1 MFFMKNYGVIL
12 ASGTG
17 NRYGNDLPKQFN
29 KLAGKT
35 ILEHT
40 IDVFEAND
48 NIDEI
53 IIVITPKFRYL
64 CENILIKNNYK
75 KVCKLLNGGD
85 TRQQSSEI
93 AVESIQ
99 DDDDTKV
106 IIHDA
111 ARPFI
116 THRIINDCVK
126 ALDKYDAVDVA
137 IPAIDT
143 IIETDNEIVKNI
155 PNRANLQYGQTPQ
168 CFKLGVIKKAH
179 QLARKDDTNFTDD
192 CGIVV
197 KYSLAQVYVIP
208 GDINNIKITYP
219 VDIYI
224 ADKLFQLKHTD
235 IYDENIKIENLKDK
249 IIVIFGG
256 NSGIGQHIDIKLKQY
271 GARTYA
277 LSRSNGCDI
286 TNYANIASELNKIYT
301 KHGKIDYIINSA
313 GVLNIGKLIDRKIQ
327 DIIQDININYVG
339 NINVAHASIPYLK
352 KSRGGLL
359 LFTSSSYTRGRALYS
374 TYSSA
379 KAAIVNLVQAL
390 AEELYEDGVKVNA
403 INPERT
409 ATPMRFNAF
418 GEEPAETLCQ
428 PERVADFSI
437 KTLITNITGQVID
450 VKRR

>member
-1 MFFMKNYGVIL
+1 MKNYGIIL

-40 IDVFEAND
+40 IDIFEANK

-53 IIVITPKFRYL
+53 IIVITPNFRNL

-75 KVCKLLNGGD
+75 KISKLLNGGN
-85 TRQQSSEI
+85 TRQQSSSI

-99 DDDDTKV
+99 DDDVAKI

-116 THRIINDCVK
+116 SHRIIDDCVK
-126 ALDKYDAVDVA
+126 ALDKYDAIDVA

-143 IIETDNEIVKNI
+143 IIETENNIVKNV

-179 QLARKDDTNFTDD
+179 QLAKADDTKFTDD
-192 CGIVV
+192 CGIIV
-197 KYSLAQVYVIP
+197 KYNITPVYIVP

-219 VDIYI
+219 VDMYI
-224 ADKLFQLKHTD
+224 ADKLFQLKHTN
-235 IYDENIKIENLKDK
+235 IYDENVKTENLKDK
-249 IIVIFGG
+249 IVIIFGG

-271 GARTYA
+271 GAKTYV

-286 TNYANIASELNKIYT
+286 TNYTTITNELKKIYI
-301 KHGKIDYIINSA
+301 KHGKIDYVINSA
-313 GVLNIGKLIDRKIQ
+313 GVLNIGKLIDRNINDVIQ
-327 DIIQDININYVG
+327 EININYIG

-352 KSRGGLL
+352 ESHGGLL

-390 AEELYEDGVKVNA
+390 AEELYDDGVKVNV

-418 GEEPAETLCQ
+418 GAEPAGTLCQ
-428 PERVADFSI
+428 PEHVADFSI
-437 KTLITNITGQVID
+437 KTLISNITGQVID
-450 VKRR
+450 VKRK